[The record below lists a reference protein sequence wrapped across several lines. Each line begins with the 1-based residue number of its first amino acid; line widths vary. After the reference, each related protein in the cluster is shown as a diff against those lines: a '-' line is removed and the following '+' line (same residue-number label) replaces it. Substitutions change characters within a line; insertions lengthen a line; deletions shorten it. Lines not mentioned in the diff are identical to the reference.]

1 MIRSR
6 KDALEKK
13 ILTDFVS
20 VDCVGPISTVQCLT
34 HAWGSFRYHAL
45 EQRKKSGCVLNF
57 FYLLYESKAG
67 PIIPYIEMGN
77 FFLNVNTSYGTSVW
91 CC

>member
-1 MIRSR
+1 MVKKRCIG
-6 KDALEKK
+6 EKI

-34 HAWGSFRYHAL
+34 HAWGSFSYHAL
-45 EQRKKSGCVLNF
+45 EQRKKVDVFLNF

-67 PIIPYIEMGN
+67 PIIPYNEMGKKK
-77 FFLNVNTSYGTSVW
+77 F
-91 CC
+91 